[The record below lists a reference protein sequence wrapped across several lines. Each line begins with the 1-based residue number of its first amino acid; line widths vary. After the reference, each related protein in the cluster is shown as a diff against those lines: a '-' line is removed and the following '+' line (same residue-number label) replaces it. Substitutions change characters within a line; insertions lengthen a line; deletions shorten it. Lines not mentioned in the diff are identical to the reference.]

1 MQKQLFSRRKSR
13 IVAIGDVKI
22 GGDNPISVQS
32 MTNTPTAD
40 TAATLAQIE
49 ALAAGGCQIARLAV
63 PDEEAAAALPRIV
76 AQSPL
81 PLVADIHFDH
91 RLALLAVQAGIQ
103 ALRINPGNIGGQNK
117 VRQVALAA
125 KAAAIPIRVG
135 VNAGSLDKHFLEK
148 YGLSAQALAESA
160 LYHVGLLEK
169 EGFSDIKISVKASDL
184 RLMVQA
190 YELLA
195 HRVDYP
201 FHIGLTEAGTPQRGS
216 IRSACALAILLAEG
230 WGDTL
235 RVSLTGD
242 PVQEVWVAKEIL
254 GALQLAPLDFEFIS
268 CPTCGRTMID
278 VERIALSV
286 EAALAGLRSPRPLK
300 IAVMGCAVNGPGE
313 AKGADVGIAGGKGE
327 GLLFC
332 QGQVIGRYANQDLAR
347 ALIDKV
353 KEIISEQ

>member
-1 MQKQLFSRRKSR
+1 MQEQLFSRRKSR
-13 IVAIGDVKI
+13 VVSIGDVKI

-40 TAATLAQIE
+40 VAATLAQIE
-49 ALAAGGCQIARLAV
+49 DLAACGCQIARLAV

-81 PLVADIHFDH
+81 PIVADIHFDY
-91 RLALLAVQAGIQ
+91 RLALLAVQAGVQ

-117 VRQVALAA
+117 VRQVAQAA
-125 KAAAIPIRVG
+125 KAAGIPIRVG
-135 VNAGSLDKHFLEK
+135 VNAGSLDKYFLGK
-148 YGLSAQALAESA
+148 YGHSAQALAESA
-160 LYHVGLLEK
+160 LYHTDLLEK

-184 RLMVQA
+184 RLMVEA
-190 YELLA
+190 YGFLA
-195 HRVDYP
+195 ERVDYP
-201 FHIGLTEAGTPQRGS
+201 FHIGLTEAGTQQRGS
-216 IRSACALAILLAEG
+216 IRSACALSILLAQG
-230 WGDTL
+230 LGDTL

-242 PVQEVWVAKEIL
+242 PVTEVWVAKEIL
-254 GALQLAPLDFEFIS
+254 GALKLAPLDFEFIS

-286 EAALAGLRSPRPLK
+286 EKALAGLHPPRPLK

-313 AKGADVGIAGGKGE
+313 AKGADVGIAGGNGE

-332 QGQVIGRYANQDLAR
+332 HGQVIGRYANQDLAE
-347 ALIDKV
+347 ALINKV
-353 KEIISEQ
+353 KEIISEE